1 MEPMETK
8 ALKPTFSRKLQ
19 SSTAVHSA
27 PLWLMKATL
36 PGRATERA
44 KGRVQP
50 ANRIHHAQAV
60 RADEPHLAANGLR
73 DLPLQLL
80 AVLAGLLEAG
90 RDDDGAGMP
99 SSTASAMMSGT
110 VSAAW

>member
-1 MEPMETK
+1 METK

-36 PGRATERA
+36 PGRATVCA
-44 KGRVQP
+44 KVAFSPRIG
-50 ANRIHHAQAV
+50 IHHAQAV

-80 AVLAGLLEAG
+80 AVLAEFLEAG
-90 RDDDGAGMP
+90 GDDDAG
-99 SSTASAMMSGT
+99 GN
-110 VSAAW
+110 AAAPPIRR